1 MLHKVRTERDYFVAF
16 IIAISIS
23 FIVNILIQLS
33 WAPLYIHIPSSFLYS
48 FISIAWAVTVAQRII
63 HKRIRRHIV
72 AIAVFLLMLFIVR
85 ICRWMLFTHSAI
97 ANRYLYYLFYISFI
111 SLPML
116 SFSAASYVSR
126 DESADMPALI
136 KVFWG
141 VTGLL
146 MLSVI
151 TNDIHHFVLSF
162 TKASDNSEHTIYY
175 WLYYVIFVWSFV
187 VTLGSF
193 IMLIKKCRLSQ
204 CRKKW
209 YIPII
214 PAAAFFVLIVV
225 YYICGG
231 SSPQI
236 YGISLYNIQEMYL
249 FLYMGLWEGCIRI
262 GLIPSNTGYN
272 RLFEITYINA
282 KMESADGKTVYHSID
297 YSDTEGNVDYSRKTY
312 TIKGGSVTWSEDI
325 SALNRLNHDIEDV
338 TELIEG
344 ENDLIEAE
352 NKFIAEKIT
361 SETQNRLYD
370 KIAQHTH
377 PQLVKI
383 DEIMNGSD
391 ELENKIER
399 CLLLGTYVKRCSNLM
414 LAADNSRTLP
424 TKELYLSIKESIEQM
439 GFLGIVCELSLG
451 EMKELSPGKIITAY
465 DVFEAVIESVMDKA
479 STLFVKICPDETVL
493 LAIETDH
500 EVDTDKITIRN
511 PYLKLTSYTEDDIQ
525 HIVLA
530 IGGTVNG

>member
-1 MLHKVRTERDYFVAF
+1 M
-16 IIAISIS
+16 
-23 FIVNILIQLS
+23 
-33 WAPLYIHIPSSFLYS
+33 
-48 FISIAWAVTVAQRII
+48 
-63 HKRIRRHIV
+63 
-72 AIAVFLLMLFIVR
+72 IAVSLLMLFVVR
-85 ICRWMLFTHSAI
+85 ICRWMLFNNSSV
-97 ANRYLYYLFYISFI
+97 ANRWLIYIYYISFI
-111 SLPML
+111 ALPML
-116 SFSAASYVSR
+116 SLSAAAYVSR
-126 DESADMPALI
+126 DESAEMSVPIKAL
-136 KVFWG
+136 WG
-141 VTGLL
+141 VAGVL
-146 MLSVI
+146 MLSVL
-151 TNDIHHFVLSF
+151 TNDIHHFVLSV
-162 TKASDNSEHTIYY
+162 TKISDTSDHISYH

-193 IMLIKKCRLSQ
+193 IMLIKKCKLSQ
-204 CRKKW
+204 CRRKW

-214 PAAAFFVLIVV
+214 PAAAAFVLIVV

-231 SSPQI
+231 SSPHI
-236 YGISLYNIQEMYL
+236 LGISLYNIQEIYL

-262 GLIPSNTGYN
+262 GLVPSNTGYN
-272 RLFEITYINA
+272 RLFEITHINA
-282 KMESADGKTVYHSID
+282 EMESADRKTVYYSID
-297 YSDTEGNVDYSRKTY
+297 YSDTEGNIDYSRKTY

-352 NKFIAEKIT
+352 NKFTAEKIT

-439 GFLGIVCELSLG
+439 GFLGIVCELSVG

-479 STLFVKICPDETVL
+479 SALFVKICPDETVL

-511 PYLKLTSYTEDDIQ
+511 PYLKLTSYTDDDIQ
-525 HIVLA
+525 HIALT

>member
-1 MLHKVRTERDYFVAF
+1 M
-16 IIAISIS
+16 
-23 FIVNILIQLS
+23 
-33 WAPLYIHIPSSFLYS
+33 
-48 FISIAWAVTVAQRII
+48 
-63 HKRIRRHIV
+63 
-72 AIAVFLLMLFIVR
+72 
-85 ICRWMLFTHSAI
+85 
-97 ANRYLYYLFYISFI
+97 
-111 SLPML
+111 
-116 SFSAASYVSR
+116 
-126 DESADMPALI
+126 
-136 KVFWG
+136 
-141 VTGLL
+141 
-146 MLSVI
+146 
-151 TNDIHHFVLSF
+151 
-162 TKASDNSEHTIYY
+162 
-175 WLYYVIFVWSFV
+175 
-187 VTLGSF
+187 
-193 IMLIKKCRLSQ
+193 
-204 CRKKW
+204 
-209 YIPII
+209 
-214 PAAAFFVLIVV
+214 
-225 YYICGG
+225 
-231 SSPQI
+231 
-236 YGISLYNIQEMYL
+236 
-249 FLYMGLWEGCIRI
+249 YMGLWEGCIRI

-439 GFLGIVCELSLG
+439 GFLGIVCELSVG

-479 STLFVKICPDETVL
+479 SALFVKICPDETVL

-525 HIVLA
+525 HIVLV